1 MLFSTKYATTP
12 KQMVSLMIGSIT
24 SNQKKNNKKKQQKK
38 NYDLAGLHDV
48 LI

>member
-24 SNQKKNNKKKQQKK
+24 LNLKKTKTKTK
-38 NYDLAGLHDV
+38 NYELAGLHDV